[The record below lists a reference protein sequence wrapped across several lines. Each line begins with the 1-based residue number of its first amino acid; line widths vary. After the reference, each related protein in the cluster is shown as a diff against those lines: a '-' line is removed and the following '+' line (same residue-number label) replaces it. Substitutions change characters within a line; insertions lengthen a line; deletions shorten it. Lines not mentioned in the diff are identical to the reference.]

1 MLTESGVQGRK
12 DKVKGMDKMEKE
24 QGEVVAVEDQ
34 MALSGTVEN
43 YWIVKLKNPIT
54 FEGKVYNEIDLTGL
68 ENIKAADMIAINRR
82 MARNGN
88 FAVTPELTLEYAL
101 NMANLAAGLPLEF
114 FDQLPPY
121 AAIAVK
127 ERVVSFLYGRV

>member
-1 MLTESGVQGRK
+1 MLTESSIQRRK
-12 DKVKGMDKMEKE
+12 DKVKNMDKMEKE
-24 QGEVVAVEDQ
+24 QGEVVAVEEQ
-34 MALSGTVEN
+34 TALSGTVEN
-43 YWIVKLKNPIT
+43 YWIVKLKKPFT
-54 FEGKVYNEIDLTGL
+54 FEGNVYNEIDLTGL
-68 ENIKAADMIAINRR
+68 ENIKAADMIAISRR

-88 FAVTPELTLEYAL
+88 IAVTPEVTLEYAL

>member
-1 MLTESGVQGRK
+1 
-12 DKVKGMDKMEKE
+12 MDKMEKE
-24 QGEVVAVEDQ
+24 QGEVVEVEEQ
-34 MALSGTVEN
+34 AALNGTVED
-43 YWIVKLKNPIT
+43 YWLIKLKKPIK
-54 FEGKVYNEIDLTGL
+54 FEKNVYNEIDLNGI
-68 ENIKAADMIAINRR
+68 ENVKARDMIAINRR

-101 NMANLAAGLPLEF
+101 NMANLATGLPLEF

-121 AAIAVK
+121 AAIELK